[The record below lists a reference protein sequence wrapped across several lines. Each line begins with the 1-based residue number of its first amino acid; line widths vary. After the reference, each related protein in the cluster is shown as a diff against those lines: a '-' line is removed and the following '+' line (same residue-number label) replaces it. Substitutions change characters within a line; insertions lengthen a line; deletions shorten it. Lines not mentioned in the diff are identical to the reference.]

1 MVVSLP
7 PATGRVLVFQF
18 SSEQADKVMFHL
30 GKLSTGVLAEKLC
43 DFGIDRPIAI
53 RAAIVSMQSSREKEE
68 ETGELNEIIYIN
80 TLVLNAFTYSLQ
92 LIANIAYDNRVRVRI
107 YNMS

>member
-1 MVVSLP
+1 MKAKI
-7 PATGRVLVFQF
+7 ATGIVIGRL
-18 SSEQADKVMFHL
+18 SEHIF
-30 GKLSTGVLAEKLC
+30 G